1 MTPPLMSLM
10 QDDFPLN
17 LHHIR
22 RRMRDC
28 HPDAEV
34 VTLTDRGTVR
44 ASYGEI
50 SGRVDRLAR
59 VLGKLG
65 VELTTLTPEQATYL
79 GISVD
84 GPFKPDHYRY

>member
-1 MTPPLMSLM
+1 MTQPLNSLM

-22 RRMRDC
+22 RRMGSC

-34 VTLTDRGTVR
+34 VTLTDHGTVR

-50 SGRVDRLAR
+50 SERVDRLAR
-59 VLGKLG
+59 VLATLG
-65 VELTTLTPEQATYL
+65 RCV
-79 GISVD
+79 
-84 GPFKPDHYRY
+84 